1 MAKIKLLDEETVNQ
15 IAAGEVIERP
25 ASVVKELV
33 ENSIDAGARKI
44 LVEVEDGGK
53 SLIKV
58 TDDGC
63 GIDGQDLPLAFKK
76 HATSKIS
83 GAHDLASIS
92 TMGFRGEALS
102 SIASVSRRVAVFTK
116 TREAKA
122 GTSLLIE
129 KAAALELKEAGCPI
143 GTSIAVFDL
152 FYHIPARRKHLRGSE
167 AELAEIADLITELAI
182 INFGISFELFTGRR
196 TIFKSIRS
204 ESWDDALFRVFGLQ
218 ASRAL
223 IPFRAEGKGWSLEG
237 MAGDPLSTRSSPDRI
252 FIYINGRPVAARA
265 LMSGYREAY
274 RNLIPV
280 GRSPIG
286 VVSLRAEP
294 MLVDVNVHP
303 TKREV
308 RLLKEEEIS
317 AALTEGVSSAIKA
330 EARPPEK
337 KLKAMPPEMPLEV
350 RGGEQ
355 STLSL
360 EPTTQISPAHPS
372 ASPKTRILGQV
383 LDLYIVAEGEQ
394 GLMLIDQHAAAERIS
409 FERLAERYRI
419 KCISQELAVPVTI
432 ELSPSEQI
440 LLEAWK
446 ETLLE
451 MGFEIAPFG
460 GATYQVR
467 AVPAI
472 GSHLESPEVLHD
484 ILKDLFSLGKVGA
497 SATAKE
503 EVLKLLACRG
513 SIKSGMELDNSS
525 MRQLLKDLFACQSP
539 LTCPH
544 GRPVMV
550 VIDRAQ
556 LETLFQ
562 RR

>member
-1 MAKIKLLDEETVNQ
+1 MAKIKLLDEETINQ

-33 ENSIDAGARKI
+33 ENSIDAGASKI
-44 LVEVEDGGK
+44 LIEVEEGGK

-63 GIDGQDLPLAFKK
+63 GIDAQDLPLAFKK

-102 SIASVSRRVAVFTK
+102 SIASVCRRVAVFTR
-116 TREAKA
+116 TREASA
-122 GTSLLIE
+122 GTHLLME
-129 KAAALELKEAGCPI
+129 KGMQQELKEAGCPI

-152 FYHIPARRKHLRGSE
+152 FYHIPARRKHLRSSQ
-167 AELAEIADLITELAI
+167 AELAEIADLITRLAI

-196 TIFKSIRS
+196 RIFLSTRS
-204 ESWDDALFRVFGLQ
+204 QSWEDALFRVFGLE
-218 ASRAL
+218 ASRGL

-237 MAGDPLSTRSSPDRI
+237 MAGDPLSTRSSPDWI
-252 FIYINGRPVAARA
+252 FIYCNGRPVAARS
-265 LMSGYREAY
+265 LFSGYRDAY
-274 RNLIPV
+274 RNLIPT

-286 VVSLRAEP
+286 VISLWAEP
-294 MLVDVNVHP
+294 GLVDVNVHP

-308 RLLKEEEIS
+308 RLLAEEEIS
-317 AALTEGVSSAIKA
+317 AAITEAVSVALRA

-337 KLKAMPPEMPLEV
+337 RPLATPAEMPLV
-350 RGGEQ
+350 ISSGEQ
-355 STLSL
+355 STLPL
-360 EPTTQISPAHPS
+360 EPTDQIVPSPEAT
-372 ASPKTRILGQV
+372 SPKLRILGQA
-383 LDLYIVAEGEQ
+383 LDLYIVAEGQQ
-394 GLMLIDQHAAAERIS
+394 GLLLIDQHAAAERIS
-409 FERLAERYRI
+409 FERLAERYRTGS
-419 KCISQELAVPVTI
+419 ISQELAVPVTI
-432 ELSPSEQI
+432 ELSLSEQI

-446 ETLLE
+446 KTLEE
-451 MGFEIAPFG
+451 MGFEIEPFG

-472 GSHLESPEVLHD
+472 GSRLESAQALHD
-484 ILKDLFSLGKVGA
+484 ILNDLFSKGKVGA

-503 EVLKLLACRG
+503 EILKLLACRG
-513 SIKSGMELDNSS
+513 SIKSGTELDSAGA
-525 MRQLLKDLFACQSP
+525 RQLLKDLFACDNP

-544 GRPVMV
+544 GRPVMI

-556 LETLFQ
+556 LETLFH